1 MGCTTADSAGG
12 DERVLAR
19 EELKEC
25 REFTGPFGA
34 CGFCRRGQGTAASF
48 GDAIALPP

>member
-1 MGCTTADSAGG
+1 MGCTTADSAGE
-12 DERVLAR
+12 DERVVAC
-19 EELKEC
+19 EECKEC

-48 GDAIALPP
+48 TGKIALPL